1 MSPLQYLRKAGEFS
15 THMAIASFGFGT
27 IFLIAGKLFPQYD
40 WVFIFGLMYL
50 IVAVV
55 LNAIVFIHLFYYFI
69 IHKSEREYLA
79 VKMLIML
86 ANIPVIILYVYLLF
100 FINQPF

>member
-1 MSPLQYLRKAGEFS
+1 M
-15 THMAIASFGFGT
+15 
-27 IFLIAGKLFPQYD
+27 IAGKLFPQYD
-40 WVFIFGLMYL
+40 WIFIFGLVYL
-50 IVAVV
+50 IVEVV
-55 LNAIVFIHLFYYFI
+55 LNAIVFIHLFYYFT

-79 VKMLIML
+79 VKMLLML